1 MYKKK
6 SIVMIAMCVAVL
18 FMAIVYATFS
28 SNLRI
33 NGSVGISGKW
43 LVHFTSIVTQSNTT
57 GASNNS
63 EPTASGTT
71 AVMDANL
78 DLPGDSI
85 TYTLVLKND
94 GNVDAIIDE
103 VSAVAEGSNAIIF
116 SIDGINQGDQLKIG
130 ESKTITVKI
139 EYDINFTSQPEE
151 TSKVL
156 TVDISCIQDMGDG
169 NNQTTAEDTYITGP
183 VKLSS
188 ILLKN
193 NPAQADTN
201 IDFSKINS
209 DTNGNGL
216 YYTST
221 NTENNKVTYYF
232 RGQVNNYVKLGD
244 MYFRVIR
251 INEDG
256 SIRVIYT
263 GKSATAS
270 GSAASIGKGGFNLKV
285 GDNAFAGYMYGT
297 PTVFIDTS
305 SGVHELSYNYSSHT
319 TGTTMKMATSYS
331 FDSST
336 GEYTLLNPVDGS
348 YTSTYYNYYTCMSA
362 TDTTCTHLAKLIT
375 ATTENNTN
383 KITSAEFLAGQYS
396 TSYYEATRNTTSS
409 NIKTLVDNWYKT
421 NMLKYS
427 TLISDSGFCNDRTV
441 TSGTGYGVSDTEY
454 ASYTRI
460 YTNKQPQFGCPN
472 EVRDLFTTSTSDK
485 GNKALTYPV
494 GLITADEVAYAGNVF
509 ETTNSNNYL
518 NINGH
523 FWTMSP
529 YRFFTWYSNI
539 RTWRVINGAGL
550 NGNDSQLQYLIR
562 PVINLNPDT
571 IVTSGNGTSAKPY
584 MIKVS

>member
-6 SIVMIAMCVAVL
+6 NVIMIAMCVAVL
-18 FMAIVYATFS
+18 FMAIVYAAFS

-43 LVHFTSIVTQSNTT
+43 LVHFTDITTQDKTA

-63 EPTASGTT
+63 NPIASGTT
-71 AVMDANL
+71 AIMDANL

-85 TYTLVLKND
+85 TYTLILKND

-116 SIDGINQGDQLKIG
+116 SINGINQGDQLKIG

-169 NNQTTAEDTYITGP
+169 NNQITAEDTYITGP

-263 GKSATAS
+263 GKSTTAS

-297 PTVFIDTS
+297 PTTYIDTS
-305 SGVHELSYNYSSHT
+305 SGVHELSYNYSSHAKNT
-319 TGTTMKMATSYS
+319 TVKMATSYT

-336 GEYTLLNPVDGS
+336 GEYTLQNPIDGS
-348 YTSTYYNYYTCMSA
+348 YSSDYYNYYTCMSA
-362 TDTTCTHLAKLIT
+362 TATTCTHLAKLIT
-375 ATTENNTN
+375 ATTNDDTYS
-383 KITSAEFLAGQYS
+383 ITSAEFFAGQY
-396 TSYYEATRNTTSS
+396 TTTYHEATKNTISS
-409 NIKTLVDNWYKT
+409 NIKTLIDAWYQT

-427 TLISDSGFCNDRTV
+427 SLISDSGFCNDRSITN
-441 TSGTGYGVSDTEY
+441 GTGYGNNDTEY
-454 ASYTRI
+454 GAYTRI
-460 YTNKQPQFGCPN
+460 YTNKQPQFACPD
-472 EVRDLFTTSTSDK
+472 EERDLFTTSTSTK

-539 RTWRVINGAGL
+539 RTWRVINGSGL

-562 PVINLNPDT
+562 PVINLKPDT
-571 IVTSGNGTSAKPY
+571 IVTKGNGTSTRPY
-584 MIKVS
+584 IVNVS